1 MEMSVGVGVGVG
13 AACRVVCLVAGPC
26 LGLSTEQSLNV
37 QQLYLPRRDRS
48 FPRIFVL
55 LLSRQGER
63 ARESVAG
70 FVMRS

>member
-1 MEMSVGVGVGVG
+1 MSVLVLLLHVGLF
-13 AACRVVCLVAGPC
+13 AWWLGPC

-63 ARESVAG
+63 ARENPLLG
-70 FVMRS
+70 L